1 MTDEE
6 KELQIGPSGYP
17 GELEFIINLPNGDL
31 FSLLS
36 GLQQVDK
43 SSIDWK
49 AVPKIYETIA
59 VEDGDKVWVPR
70 IINDERVGILFVDM
84 DEDKQDWHWIV
95 LPSKLTDEG
104 KWVSDSERA
113 KTFKKIEYIDAVE
126 YYSSLQPIQKPDEQ

>member
-6 KELQIGPSGYP
+6 KELKIGPSGYP

-126 YYSSLQPIQKPDEQ
+126 YYSSLQPITKPDEQ